1 MRGRGALDL
10 SIGYAE
16 SCRMTLITAATT
28 LALTIGVPRR
38 PVLHFSVIL
47 KKKQT
52 KIVIC
57 ALPQS

>member
-28 LALTIGVPRR
+28 LALTMESLAALFCIS
-38 PVLHFSVIL
+38 VLF
-47 KKKQT
+47 
-52 KIVIC
+52 
-57 ALPQS
+57 

>member
-16 SCRMTLITAATT
+16 SCRMTLHSCYDACADH
-28 LALTIGVPRR
+28 GVPRR

-47 KKKQT
+47 EKKQT